1 MRRKRPAHQKLDTA
15 KKIDPDWI
23 LNIKENIAAP
33 SIILRSSLIM
43 PVQAMRRSLLIHLHI
58 SESKW
63 YQRKNKN
70 FLVGSRSFQ
79 NLVFKA
85 SHRRLWRQPTYA
97 ATQFFTDSKIFW
109 KIPGRRKGPLQG
121 IFVEILPCSLFRFR
135 FTYRATNG
143 IRRCPAYKT
152 PPVASNS
159 TEAALAFFRIWAT
172 DLIVRPCE
180 WRGSFRPLGTR
191 WCRAS

>member
-1 MRRKRPAHQKLDTA
+1 MRRKRPAHQKLNTA
-15 KKIDPDWI
+15 KKIDPDSI

-43 PVQAMRRSLLIHLHI
+43 PVQAMRRSLLIYLHI

-63 YQRKNKN
+63 YQRQNKS

-85 SHRRLWRQPTYA
+85 SHRRLCRQTTYA
-97 ATQFFTDSKIFW
+97 ATHFFTDSKIFW
-109 KIPGRRKGPLQG
+109 KIPGRRKGPLQR
-121 IFVEILPCSLFRFR
+121 IFVEILPRSLFRFR

-152 PPVASNS
+152 RPRGIKFHRSRLGIFQNLSHGSDCEAVWVARIVS
-159 TEAALAFFRIWAT
+159 TTRHVLM
-172 DLIVRPCE
+172 PC
-180 WRGSFRPLGTR
+180 
-191 WCRAS
+191 

>member
-1 MRRKRPAHQKLDTA
+1 MRRKRPAHHKLDTA

-43 PVQAMRRSLLIHLHI
+43 PGQAMRRSLLIHLHV
-58 SESKW
+58 SKW
-63 YQRKNKN
+63 YQRQNKR

-85 SHRRLWRQPTYA
+85 SHRRLWRQTTYA
-97 ATQFFTDSKIFW
+97 ATQFFTNSKIFW
-109 KIPGRRKGPLQG
+109 KIPGRRKGPLQ
-121 IFVEILPCSLFRFR
+121 ILPCSLFRFR

-159 TEAALAFFRIWAT
+159 TEAAAAFFRIWAT

-191 WCRAS
+191 WCCAS

>member
-1 MRRKRPAHQKLDTA
+1 MRRKRPAHHKLDTA

-43 PVQAMRRSLLIHLHI
+43 PGQAMRRSLLIHLHV
-58 SESKW
+58 SKW
-63 YQRKNKN
+63 YQRQNKR
-70 FLVGSRSFQ
+70 FLVGFRSFQ

-85 SHRRLWRQPTYA
+85 SHRRLWRQTTYA
-97 ATQFFTDSKIFW
+97 ATQFFTDSKVLW
-109 KIPGRRKGPLQG
+109 KIPGRRKGPLRG
-121 IFVEILPCSLFRFR
+121 ILVEILPRFLFRFR

-159 TEAALAFFRIWAT
+159 KEAAATFFRIWAT

-191 WCRAS
+191 WCPAS

>member
-43 PVQAMRRSLLIHLHI
+43 PGQAMRRSLLIHLHV
-58 SESKW
+58 SKW
-63 YQRKNKN
+63 YQRQNKR

-85 SHRRLWRQPTYA
+85 
-97 ATQFFTDSKIFW
+97 K
-109 KIPGRRKGPLQG
+109 
-121 IFVEILPCSLFRFR
+121 EILPRLLFRFR

-159 TEAALAFFRIWAT
+159 TEAAAAFFRIWAT

-191 WCRAS
+191 WCCAS